1 MTVEEPVGTP
11 DERETNEMPRQ
22 HDEDL
27 YKALFRLLDSDD
39 DLATASDAL
48 TELDLDA
55 LDASG
60 TPAEMVDRSFRNA
73 KASPT
78 ARSSEQTTHISTS
91 STTDTRVSD
100 LPPVSER
107 TPEFL
112 ELLECLDECNRNN
125 RLSWKHDY
133 RKKKEIG
140 RGGQGVVYLTECINQ
155 NHLPKAMKVLSPEP
169 YGDVESYQEDMKR
182 MKEVFSLVYSMQ
194 VDNLVIVEDF
204 DAQRGI
210 SMMIMR
216 WIDGCDLATLLKPSL
231 FDELQGGVS
240 TRFLE
245 HLNESVITNM
255 GTMGTQSRL
264 KPGMAVNIIEK
275 CLRALDALHSQGIVH
290 GDIKPANIM
299 LDRYGSIRMV
309 DIGSA
314 FQQSA
319 RPSRHIWT
327 PRYAPP
333 EFFVKD
339 GQWTPQGDL
348 ASLGYVL
355 IEMLSGRPPIAGPDI
370 ESVATRVLGTEW
382 DQQLMI
388 EKLQLPQRLD
398 ELMPKEV
405 RESEHLIGILRRL
418 IAPEPEMRFANAEEA
433 LIGPFGTYQFMQGLA
448 RLDLAAPFS
457 HEIRRWIE
465 AVLQVRPASHRS
477 TLETE
482 DSDHTT
488 PS

>member
-1 MTVEEPVGTP
+1 MKKEEPVGTP
-11 DERETNEMPRQ
+11 DKHET
-22 HDEDL
+22 DEVSHLEGEDFQEQL
-27 YKALFRLLDSDD
+27 LRLLDVDD
-39 DLATASDAL
+39 DLETAADAMIESDL
-48 TELDLDA
+48 EA
-55 LDASG
+55 LDAWR
-60 TPAEMVDRSFRNA
+60 TTAEMVERCVTNA
-73 KASPT
+73 KEETSPHEY
-78 ARSSEQTTHISTS
+78 EQTTRISTS
-91 STTDTRVSD
+91 PTTDTLLSGSS
-100 LPPVSER
+100 PASEP

-112 ELLECLDECNRNN
+112 ELLERLHECKQNK
-125 RLSWKHDY
+125 RLSWSHDY

-155 NHLPKAMKVLSPEP
+155 NHLPKALKVLSPEP

-204 DAQRGI
+204 AAQQGI

-216 WIDGCDLATLLKPSL
+216 WIDGCDLATLLKPGL
-231 FDELQGGVS
+231 LDELRGRVDEK
-240 TRFLE
+240 LLK
-245 HLNESVITNM
+245 HLNESVVTNR

-319 RPSRHIWT
+319 LPRRHTWT

-333 EFFVKD
+333 EFFAKD

-370 ESVATRVLGTEW
+370 ESVATRLLGTEW
-382 DQQLMI
+382 DQQLMV
-388 EKLQLPQRLD
+388 EKLQLPNRLD

-405 RESEHLIGILRRL
+405 RESERLMDILRRL
-418 IAPEPEMRFANAEEA
+418 IAPEPEKRFANAEEA
-433 LIGPFGTYQFMQGLA
+433 LIGPSGTYQFMQGLA
-448 RLDLAAPFS
+448 RMDLAAPFS

-465 AVLQVRPASHRS
+465 AVLQVRPASNAG
-477 TLETE
+477 
-482 DSDHTT
+482 
-488 PS
+488 